1 MAHRKTKECVGCGDH
16 FFTFKNYDYCADC
29 AVNNN
34 RYLPKSNCSECDGS
48 GMIKFRYQKPRP
60 CKLCS
65 LTKNSMNKNPLPKK
79 FKLTPEEKYWEEV
92 DQLAQE
98 KIYQILTRNIPFQNI
113 PLINEPWRYEETQQ
127 KKVGLFL
134 RRDVD
139 YRTLCADLESQTS
152 EGENLPT
159 AQLMAEEITLWYC
172 RLVIK
177 ALLSDLSN
185 YTVYENHYFENLTS
199 NEY

>member
-1 MAHRKTKECVGCGDH
+1 MTHRKTKECVGCGDS
-16 FFTFKNYDYCADC
+16 FLTFKNYDYCVEC

-34 RYLPKSNCSECDGS
+34 RYLTKSNCSECDGS
-48 GMIKFRYQKPRP
+48 GIIKFRGQQPRP

-79 FKLTPEEKYWEEV
+79 IKLTPEEKYWDEV
-92 DQLAQE
+92 DQQAQE
-98 KIYQILTRNIPFQNI
+98 KIYQLFTTNIPFQNI

-152 EGENLPT
+152 AEENLPP

-177 ALLSDLSN
+177 ALISNCSDYAS
-185 YTVYENHYFENLTS
+185 YDPSYFQNLIS
-199 NEY
+199 NEN